1 VPEEND
7 RIATPDIVLTV
18 QLSQGL
24 NNKKTPNVCIL
35 ILDIFILGNHL
46 VILIVSFNIFY
57 QETRLVRR
65 LFGSWSK
72 LFDKLKRQNN
82 LLSK

>member
-1 VPEEND
+1 MYLD
-7 RIATPDIVLTV
+7 FSTRSISYL
-18 QLSQGL
+18 
-24 NNKKTPNVCIL
+24 
-35 ILDIFILGNHL
+35 LDIFILCNRL
-46 VILIVSFNIFY
+46 EILIVSFFLFFH

-82 LLSK
+82 LL